1 MLSCIRLGMTKARK
15 KYPSDVSDAEWAF
28 CAPYLTLM
36 KEDAPQREHSLR
48 ELFNGL
54 RWFVRAGCPWRM
66 LPNDLPPWPAVQQ
79 QTQRWLR
86 AGCFESMAE
95 DLRLLLRLSE
105 GRADAPSATIL
116 DSRTLQSTPESGARA
131 GFDGHKKRKG
141 SKVHAAVDTLGHL
154 LALKVTAANE
164 QDRAQVANLARAV
177 QAATGQ
183 NVQVAFV
190 DQGYTG
196 EQPAKDAAQHG
207 LRLEVVKH
215 HEAKRGFV
223 LLPRRW
229 VVERSFAWVARFR
242 RLARDYER
250 LASTLAGYHWLA
262 FAILMLQ
269 SLFAKSA

>member
-1 MLSCIRLGMTKARK
+1 MTRARK
-15 KYPSDVSDAEWAF
+15 SYPSDVSDEEWAF
-28 CAPYLTLM
+28 CVPYLTLM

-66 LPNDLPPWPAVQQ
+66 MPNDLPPWHAVQQ
-79 QTQRWLR
+79 QTRRWLR
-86 AGCFESMAE
+86 AGCFETIAE
-95 DLRLLLRLSE
+95 DLRVLLRLCA
-105 GRADAPSATIL
+105 GRAAAPSAAIL

-141 SKVHAAVDTLGHL
+141 SKVHVAVDTLGQL

-164 QDRAQVANLARAV
+164 QDRAQVGALAQSV
-177 QAATGQ
+177 QAATGE
-183 NVQVAFV
+183 NVQLAYV

-196 EQPAKDAAQHG
+196 EQPAAAAEQHG
-207 LRLEVVKH
+207 LKLVVVKH

-229 VVERSFAWVARFR
+229 VVERTFAWAARFR

-262 FAILMLQ
+262 FALLMLQ

>member
-1 MLSCIRLGMTKARK
+1 MAKTRK
-15 KYPSDVSDAEWAF
+15 SYPSDVSDEEWAF

-36 KEDAPQREHSLR
+36 REDAPQREHSLR

-54 RWFVRAGCPWRM
+54 RWLVRAGCPWRM
-66 LPNDLPPWPAVQQ
+66 MPNDLPPWYAVQQ

-86 AGCFESMAE
+86 AGCFQSMAE
-95 DLRLLLRLSE
+95 DLRALLRLTLR
-105 GRADAPSATIL
+105 RADAPSAAIL

-164 QDRAQVANLARAV
+164 QDRAQVADLTQAV
-177 QAATGQ
+177 QATTGQ

-196 EQPAKDAAQHG
+196 EQPAADAQQQG
-207 LRLEVVKH
+207 IRLEVVKH
-215 HEAKRGFV
+215 HQAKRGFI

-229 VVERSFAWVARFR
+229 VVERSFAWAARFR

>member
-1 MLSCIRLGMTKARK
+1 MRDVRK
-15 KYPSDVSDAEWAF
+15 GYPSDVSDEEWAF

-36 KEDAPQREHSLR
+36 KESAPQREYSLR

-66 LPNDLPPWPAVQQ
+66 MPNDLPPWTAVQQ

-86 AGCFESMAE
+86 AGCFENMAE
-95 DLRLLLRLSE
+95 DLRLLLRLCA
-105 GRADAPSATIL
+105 GRNDGPSAAIF

-154 LALKVTAANE
+154 LAVKVTAANE
-164 QDRAQVANLARAV
+164 QDRAQVKDLTQAV
-177 QAATGQ
+177 QAATGE
-183 NVQVAFV
+183 NVEIAFV

-196 EQPAKDAAQHG
+196 EQPAADAAQNG
-207 LRLEVVKH
+207 LLLEVIKH

-229 VVERSFAWVARFR
+229 VVERSFAWAARFR

-269 SLFAKSA
+269 SLFHKSA